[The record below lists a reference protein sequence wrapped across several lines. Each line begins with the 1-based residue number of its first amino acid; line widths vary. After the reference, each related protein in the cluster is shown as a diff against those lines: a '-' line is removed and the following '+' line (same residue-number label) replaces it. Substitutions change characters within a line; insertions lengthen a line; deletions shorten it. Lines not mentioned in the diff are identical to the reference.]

1 MEVLTMD
8 ENNEVKEEKKEFN
21 EEEFLKKV
29 EKAASKGA
37 GKAGIKNGLLST
49 LPTIALVALLAFL
62 IVPKINSLS
71 DGLHHLFQVDAP
83 VEDHDLTLENYGFLG
98 HTVADF
104 EEAILGDAEKLKK
117 LEVYKQELSDV
128 GTITDTGLFNLGMFT
143 KNQVIT
149 YYGTAVYTVD
159 LSKLSKSDIVFNEE
173 EKMITLK
180 IPHAKQEEINIP
192 EDKIQ
197 FSDPERGL
205 LAFGDIKATPEQI
218 MKVQAGARQKM
229 QDKLDA
235 DNVLETADR
244 FAKLAVWEMYSPIV
258 KGVAKDYSLEVEF
271 K

>member
-1 MEVLTMD
+1 MD
-8 ENNEVKEEKKEFN
+8 ENKSVNNENNKDFN

-29 EKAASKGA
+29 EKAAGKGVS
-37 GKAGIKNGLLST
+37 KAGIKNGLLST
-49 LPTIALVALLAFL
+49 LPTILLIAILAIL
-62 IVPKINSLS
+62 IVPKINSLN
-71 DGLHHLFQVDAP
+71 DGLKHMFKVDAP
-83 VEDHDLTLENYGFLG
+83 VEDHDMTLENYGFLG

-104 EEAILGDAEKLKK
+104 EEAILGDSQKLKK
-117 LEVYKQELSDV
+117 LEVYKQEVSDV

-159 LSKLSKSDIVFNEE
+159 LSKLSKADIVFNEE

-180 IPHAKQEEINIP
+180 IPHAVQEDINIP

-197 FSDPERGL
+197 FSDPEKGL
-205 LAFGDIKATPEQI
+205 LAFGELKATPEQI

-229 QDKLDA
+229 QDKLDS
-235 DNVLETADR
+235 DNVLEIADR
-244 FAKLAVWEMYSPIV
+244 FAKLSVWEMYSPII